1 MKDQLIR
8 KCVFP
13 AAGYGTRFL
22 PATKSMPKEMM
33 PIVNKPLIEYGVDE
47 AIEAGIHGM
56 CIVTGRGKHSL
67 MDHFDKNYELEDQ
80 IKGTNKEEMLEDIR
94 AIIDTAS
101 FTYIR
106 QHEMK
111 GLGHAILTSRELVG
125 DEPFAVVLADDLCM
139 NEDKGVLK
147 QMVEL
152 YKQFRCSIVAVEEV
166 PEDETHKYGVIAGEM
181 IKDNIFRV
189 DNMVE
194 KPEQGTAP
202 SNLAIIGRYI
212 LTPDIFDI
220 IDQTK
225 PGKGGEI
232 QITDA
237 LLTQAQQGCVLAY
250 KFKGQRFDCG
260 SVEGFIQATNHCY
273 QNVYLANGNQD
284 TKTEQLH
291 PVLEELNL
299 DVVA

>member
-1 MKDQLIR
+1 MIK
-8 KCVFP
+8 KCLFP

-47 AIEAGIHGM
+47 AIEAGITGM

-67 MDHFDKNYELEDQ
+67 MDHFDKNYELEHQ
-80 IKGTNKEEMLEDIR
+80 ISGTNKEALLGDIR
-94 AIIDTAS
+94 ATIDAAS

-106 QHEMK
+106 QKEMK
-111 GLGHAILTSRELVG
+111 GLGHAILTGRELVG
-125 DEPFAVVLADDLCM
+125 DEAFAVVLADDLCV
-139 NEDKGVLK
+139 NLEDGVLS
-147 QMVEL
+147 QMVAL

-166 PEDETHKYGVIAGEM
+166 PEDETHKYGVISGEEM
-181 IKDNIFRV
+181 RDNLYRV

-220 IDQTK
+220 LEKTE
-225 PGKGGEI
+225 PGKNGEI

-237 LLTQAQQGCVLAY
+237 LLKQAQSGCVLAY
-250 KFKGQRFDCG
+250 KFKGERFDCG
-260 SVEGFIQATNHCY
+260 SVEGFIEATNYCY
-273 QNVYLANGNQD
+273 ENIYLKSDAPNQPQ
-284 TKTEQLH
+284 KT
-291 PVLEELNL
+291 VKTG
-299 DVVA
+299 